1 LKFNKDFLFKVLYFY
16 KRIDK
21 NRFMSQK
28 RLFLLDAYALIFR
41 GYYAFIKNPRI
52 NSKGMD
58 TSAIMGFMNA
68 LMDVIKREKPDHLA
82 VAFDKGGSTFRLEMF
97 EQYKANRDATPEA
110 IKIAVPYIQ
119 DLLRAMHIPIIEVA
133 GFEADDLIGTIAKQ
147 AEKENYK
154 VFMVTP
160 DKDFAQ
166 LVSENIFMYRP
177 ARMGN
182 DIEIWGIPE
191 VQAKFEVDHPLQ
203 VIDYLGMM
211 GDAVDNIP
219 GLPGVGE
226 KTAKKLLAEF
236 GSMEKLLD
244 NTDKLKGALKDKI
257 EANKAQGILSKK
269 LATILLDCPVTFDE
283 KDYELSTPD
292 VEKTDALFMELE
304 FRQMKTQF
312 DKLYNPA
319 ANAEVTNSEIP
330 VLKKAPVKKTTDEQY
345 DLFGFSD
352 AEDAT
357 ETHTSYYATLE
368 NTEHFYQNVQG
379 DLPTK
384 MFIQNLLNQ
393 TSVCFDTETTGLD
406 ALNSELVGLA
416 FSWEKGK
423 GFYVPFPE
431 NREEAQALIDKF
443 KPFFENETIEKVGQ
457 NIKYDLKIL
466 SQYGIEVK
474 GNLFDT
480 MIAHYLINP
489 DMRHNMDVLSETYLK
504 YSPKSITE
512 LIGKKGKNQGNMRD
526 IPLDDIKEYAVE
538 DADVTI
544 QLKNHF
550 LPILEKV
557 GTKKLYDEIEIP
569 LVPVLADM
577 EKEGI
582 NLDVDFLKKMSVEM
596 TAESKAL
603 EQKIYETAGETFNL
617 ASPKQLGDVLFEK
630 MKIGGAKQKK
640 TKTGQYATGEEI
652 LSYLAHDNP
661 IVKDILEWRQM
672 VKLQSTYIDA
682 LPNQV
687 DSKTGRVHTDYMQT
701 VAATGRLSSN
711 NPNLQNI
718 PIRTE
723 RGRQIRKAFIAR
735 DENYTL
741 VSADYSQIELRI
753 IAALCGEE
761 NMIAAFKNNED
772 IHKSTAAK
780 VFNIPLEEVTK
791 EQRSHAKTVNFG
803 IVYGVSAF
811 GLSNQTNLSRKESAE
826 LIDAYYKTYPKLKS
840 FISDQV
846 DFARENSYV
855 ETISGRRRYLKDIN
869 SANAIVR
876 GGAERNA
883 VNAPIQGS
891 AADIIK
897 IAMINIHKKLKS
909 ENWQSKMLL
918 QVHDEL
924 VFDVHNSELEK
935 IQPMIK
941 HEMENAFKMIV
952 PLEVEIGSGKN
963 WLEAH

>member
-1 LKFNKDFLFKVLYFY
+1 
-16 KRIDK
+16 
-21 NRFMSQK
+21 MSQK

-58 TSAIMGFMNA
+58 TSAIMGFMNS
-68 LMDVIKREKPDHLA
+68 LMDVIRREKPDHLA
-82 VAFDKGGSTFRLEMF
+82 VAFDKGGSDYRLEMYT
-97 EQYKANRDATPEA
+97 EYKANRDETPEA

-119 DLLRAMHIPIIEVA
+119 ELLRAMHIPIIEEA
-133 GFEADDLIGTIAKQ
+133 GFEADDLIGTLAKQ
-147 AEKENYK
+147 AEKQGYQ
-154 VFMVTP
+154 VYMVTP
-160 DKDFAQ
+160 DKDFGQ

-182 DIEIWGIPE
+182 DIEIWGVEE
-191 VQAKFEVDHPLQ
+191 VKAKFEVEHPLQ
-203 VIDYLGMM
+203 VIDFLGMM

-236 GSMEKLLD
+236 GSMENLLA
-244 NTDKLKGALKDKI
+244 NTDKLKGALKEKI
-257 EANKAQGILSKK
+257 EANKEKGILSKK

-283 KDYELSTPD
+283 KDYELSKPD
-292 VEKTDALFMELE
+292 VEKTDIIFQELE

-312 DKLYNPA
+312 DKLFGSGKEYD
-319 ANAEVTNSEIP
+319 EIETNGTDSNNII
-330 VLKKAPVKKTTDEQY
+330 KKTPAKKGPENQM

-352 AEDAT
+352 DDQEISQG
-357 ETHTSYYATLE
+357 HSFYATLE
-368 NTEHFYQNVQG
+368 TTDHFYQIVQG
-379 DLPTK
+379 EMPTRIL
-384 MFIQNLLNQ
+384 IQNLMSQ
-393 TSVCFDTETTGLD
+393 TSVCFDTETTGID
-406 ALNSELVGLA
+406 ALNAELVGMSFA
-416 FSWEKGK
+416 WEKGK
-423 GFYVPFPE
+423 AFYIPFPE
-431 NREEAQALIDKF
+431 NQDEAQLLVTKF
-443 KPFFENETIEKVGQ
+443 KPFFENEAIEKIGQ
-457 NIKYDLKIL
+457 NMKYDLKVL
-466 SQYGIEVK
+466 RNYGLEVK
-474 GNLFDT
+474 GPLFDT

-489 DMRHNMDVLSETYLK
+489 DMRHNMDVLAETYLK
-504 YSPKSITE
+504 YSPKSIET
-512 LIGKKGKNQGNMRD
+512 LIGKKGKGQKSMREVA
-526 IPLDDIKEYAVE
+526 LEDIKEYAAE
-538 DADVTI
+538 DADITL
-544 QLKNHF
+544 QLKENF
-550 LPILEKV
+550 QPILEKV
-557 GTKKLYDEIEIP
+557 GTKKLFDEIEIP
-569 LVPVLADM
+569 LVQVLADM
-577 EKEGI
+577 EAEGI
-582 NLDVDFLKKMSVEM
+582 RLDVDFLKEMSKEMEVEIK
-596 TAESKAL
+596 SL

-617 ASPKQLGDVLFEK
+617 ASPKQLGDILFDK
-630 MKIGGAKQKK
+630 LKIGGAKQKK

-652 LSYLAHDNP
+652 LSYLANDHE
-661 IVKDILEWRQM
+661 IVRDILDWRQM

-687 DSKTGRVHTDYMQT
+687 DEKTQRVHTDYMQT

-723 RGRQIRKAFIAR
+723 RGRQIRKAFIAK

-753 IAALCGEE
+753 IAALSGEE
-761 NMIAAFKNNED
+761 NMIKAFQNHED

-780 VFNIPLEEVTK
+780 VFNVPLDEVTN

-803 IVYGVSAF
+803 IIYGVSAF
-811 GLSNQTNLSRKESAE
+811 GLSNQTNLSRKESAD
-826 LIDAYYKTYPKLKS
+826 LIEAYYQTYPKLKS
-840 FISDQV
+840 FMTSQV
-846 DFARENSYV
+846 DFAREHGYV

-897 IAMINIHKKLKS
+897 IAMINIHKRLKA
-909 ENWQSKMLL
+909 EHWQSKMLL

-941 HEMENAFKMIV
+941 HEMENAFKMAV
-952 PLEVEIGSGKN
+952 PLDVEIGLGKN